1 MRTLN
6 TASIEAHTDNNDSAH
21 NPTPVRLRCTCGDC
35 PACRS
40 TPLLPAIA
48 TSSLSHSEVS
58 PAPGGGGD
66 TDARE
71 HEERTLA
78 SNRGADAIEN
88 GAAPGNEPAA
98 ALAPATTTRPQGGSG
113 VATRWPGDHRE
124 RVSKQVSEAAMTA
137 ALKKFDDIVG
147 QMLLSEVTPVDVERF
162 VDGLRREGK
171 RESMVLRYLW
181 AMKAITELLR
191 TFEHSGGGNVNP
203 FAQAAE
209 LVRLP
214 EASNEPALP
223 FTLEKLQRLLSSPGY
238 SAMKDA
244 AEPHRA
250 ARFWLPLLCLFTCSR
265 AKEVMRLEVSELERH
280 GDAWV
285 LRVSSTMSA
294 DPRTGGAA
302 MRWVPLHDELVRCG
316 FVAYVVQR
324 KLDGHVKMFGPG
336 AEAETLSA
344 SAHQVSYWFSRL
356 AQALGLGPECN
367 LHALR
372 RAFVAACLHSGI
384 GIEGIR
390 MLAGRMADVPASLRA
405 LPPSLAHTDALDQA
419 IACVRRLRFDGLDVS
434 HLYTDDAM
442 GRA

>member
-6 TASIEAHTDNNDSAH
+6 TASIEANTDNNDSAH
-21 NPTPVRLRCTCGDC
+21 NSTPVRLRCTCGDC

-48 TSSLSHSEVS
+48 TSTPSHSEVS
-58 PAPGGGGD
+58 PAAGAGGD

-71 HEERTLA
+71 YEERALA
-78 SNRGADAIEN
+78 SNRCADAIEN
-88 GAAPGNEPAA
+88 VAAPGNEPASA
-98 ALAPATTTRPQGGSG
+98 FAPASATRAQGGSG
-113 VATRWPGDHRE
+113 VATRWSGDHRE

-171 RESMVLRYLW
+171 CESMVLRYLW
-181 AMKAITELLR
+181 AMKAVTELLG
-191 TFEHSGGGNVNP
+191 TFEQSGGGTVNP

-214 EASNEPALP
+214 AANEPAPP
-223 FTLEKLQRLLSSPGY
+223 FALEKLQRLLSSPEY
-238 SAMKDA
+238 LAMKDA
-244 AEPHRA
+244 AAPHRA

-265 AKEVMRLEVSELERH
+265 AKEVMRLEVFELERH

-302 MRWVPLHDELVRCG
+302 MRWVPLQDELVRCG
-316 FVAYVVQR
+316 FVAYVAQR

-344 SAHQVSYWFSRL
+344 SSHRVSYWFSRRP
-356 AQALGLGPECN
+356 GPGSGPGPRVQPARTATGVHRRMPPLRH
-367 LHALR
+367 LHR
-372 RAFVAACLHSGI
+372 RDSA
-384 GIEGIR
+384 
-390 MLAGRMADVPASLRA
+390 AGR
-405 LPPSLAHTDALDQA
+405 TD
-419 IACVRRLRFDGLDVS
+419 G
-434 HLYTDDAM
+434 
-442 GRA
+442 